1 MIFLI
6 LAGIIGLLLLLNYI
20 RTIKHSMKLQNKVIA
35 EQKSLIEK
43 ERIAH
48 KQTKAQLDVY
58 INSYNQAVEHIHQ
71 INKPKVNVS
80 DKAREYDMDEIL
92 NEIST
97 NGINNISKDK
107 LEYLKGIGKK

>member
-20 RTIKHSMKLQNKVIA
+20 RTIRNSMKLQNKVIA

-58 INSYNQAVEHIHQ
+58 INSYNQAVEHIQQ
-71 INKPKVNVS
+71 INRPKVSVLNKTV
-80 DKAREYDMDEIL
+80 EYNMDEIL

-97 NGINNISKDK
+97 NGIKNVSKDK
-107 LEYLKGIGKK
+107 LEYLKRIGKK